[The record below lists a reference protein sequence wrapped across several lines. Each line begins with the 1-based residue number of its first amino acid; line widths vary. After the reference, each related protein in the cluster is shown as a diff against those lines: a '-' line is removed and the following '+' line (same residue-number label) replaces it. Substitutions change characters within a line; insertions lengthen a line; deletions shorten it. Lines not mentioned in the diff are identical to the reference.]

1 MVNITRLH
9 NCMIVA
15 IDVNLLKSTNMTK
28 KIEDLFEL
36 IETQVSLGE
45 DRDWTEDQLLLAIN
59 DLKEIVRSALKQ
71 PDLMEIYYDSDFPNQ
86 LEKSYRQSLNI

>member
-1 MVNITRLH
+1 
-9 NCMIVA
+9 
-15 IDVNLLKSTNMTK
+15 MTK

-45 DRDWTEDQLLLAIN
+45 YRDWTEDQLLLAIN

-71 PDLMEIYYDSDFPNQ
+71 PNLMEIYYDSDFPNQ

>member
-1 MVNITRLH
+1 
-9 NCMIVA
+9 MILV
-15 IDVNLLKSTNMTK
+15 IEVNLLKSTNMTK

-45 DRDWTEDQLLLAIN
+45 DRDWTEDQVVQAIN
-59 DLKEIVRSALKQ
+59 DLKEIVCSALKQ

>member
-1 MVNITRLH
+1 
-9 NCMIVA
+9 MILV

-45 DRDWTEDQLLLAIN
+45 DRDWTEDQLLQAIN

-71 PDLMEIYYDSDFPNQ
+71 PDLMEIYYDSDFPNK

>member
-1 MVNITRLH
+1 
-9 NCMIVA
+9 MILV

-45 DRDWTEDQLLLAIN
+45 DRDWTEDQLIQAIN

>member
-1 MVNITRLH
+1 
-9 NCMIVA
+9 
-15 IDVNLLKSTNMTK
+15 MTK

-45 DRDWTEDQLLLAIN
+45 DRDWTEDQLIQAIN

-71 PDLMEIYYDSDFPNQ
+71 PDLMEIYYDIDFPNQ

>member
-1 MVNITRLH
+1 
-9 NCMIVA
+9 MILV

-45 DRDWTEDQLLLAIN
+45 DRDWTEDQLLQAIN

>member
-71 PDLMEIYYDSDFPNQ
+71 PDLMEIYYDSDFPNH